1 MRPPVPKKMVPN
13 KIKLGNRP
21 LQGRKAL
28 VSTARSRSRGE
39 SMIRHPVTPAALQ
52 PRPMH
57 MVRACLPQAHR
68 ANPRSR
74 RKATRG
80 KYPHILQE
88 SKEWEKNGHRRQH
101 HSHHPGHGGIDPIQQ
116 RAGQIP
122 RQAPLGSQA
131 GQPQIPAVKQAL
143 EKLGRGNWPQRRSA
157 IPPPAEEPASQEAP
171 LPGW

>member
-1 MRPPVPKKMVPN
+1 MDAPAPRAMSPVMRRAPVRPPVPKKMVPN

-57 MVRACLPQAHR
+57 MVRACLPQAPHR

-80 KYPHILQE
+80 KYPT
-88 SKEWEKNGHRRQH
+88 SSRRVK
-101 HSHHPGHGGIDPIQQ
+101 SGKKMAIGGSITATT
-116 RAGQIP
+116 RAT
-122 RQAPLGSQA
+122 
-131 GQPQIPAVKQAL
+131 VV
-143 EKLGRGNWPQRRSA
+143 
-157 IPPPAEEPASQEAP
+157 
-171 LPGW
+171 